1 MSSSPKRLFKIL
13 GIVVVTIIVVIS
25 IGSFWL
31 TNRIEERL
39 NTVLRQAGLQVKK
52 ANISLL
58 RRSVDLQ
65 VIKYIPADSTQALP
79 HKLSLQ
85 FLSIEGVHVLR
96 FVRKHDLII
105 ERIVLE
111 EGVIAY
117 NKNFKFKR
125 DSTSCEKKSDITIDR
140 LQIKNLIIKNIQG
153 VMLDDTVQEN
163 AATIHDLQVH
173 NLIVYF
179 KPDTSYT
186 IGEVRANL
194 ADLSSSAKGSLHTF
208 SISSVSYNSNDKQ
221 IEAETFRI
229 TPKYNKSDFARIAR
243 IQKTRLEIELPK
255 IILEGVE
262 LEQFFSDSTLR
273 IKRITIPR
281 PVIHAYRDKRYPFV
295 RDWIMPLPIEGIRR
309 LPFALNI
316 DSILIYQADIAYEEF
331 SEKGLPQP
339 GTITFNKLDA
349 SFAGLNTALKKP
361 ARKDFCTL
369 VADCNVMNN
378 GTLHA
383 TFKLPLNSQVNY
395 QAFGNVRNMD
405 LKSLNPSLGNL
416 TRFEISDGMLNELY
430 FNFSYNDDVS
440 TGEVLINYKDLKL
453 QALKKES
460 KSHETNKILTAAINA
475 IVKSDKDKSVDKSK
489 RTGIIDIER
498 DKKRFVF
505 QLWWKSILDGLQST
519 FLNSGKKKK
528 TRKGSS

>member
-173 NLIVYF
+173 
-179 KPDTSYT
+179 
-186 IGEVRANL
+186 
-194 ADLSSSAKGSLHTF
+194 
-208 SISSVSYNSNDKQ
+208 
-221 IEAETFRI
+221 
-229 TPKYNKSDFARIAR
+229 
-243 IQKTRLEIELPK
+243 
-255 IILEGVE
+255 
-262 LEQFFSDSTLR
+262 
-273 IKRITIPR
+273 
-281 PVIHAYRDKRYPFV
+281 
-295 RDWIMPLPIEGIRR
+295 
-309 LPFALNI
+309 
-316 DSILIYQADIAYEEF
+316 
-331 SEKGLPQP
+331 
-339 GTITFNKLDA
+339 
-349 SFAGLNTALKKP
+349 
-361 ARKDFCTL
+361 
-369 VADCNVMNN
+369 
-378 GTLHA
+378 
-383 TFKLPLNSQVNY
+383 
-395 QAFGNVRNMD
+395 
-405 LKSLNPSLGNL
+405 
-416 TRFEISDGMLNELY
+416 
-430 FNFSYNDDVS
+430 
-440 TGEVLINYKDLKL
+440 
-453 QALKKES
+453 
-460 KSHETNKILTAAINA
+460 
-475 IVKSDKDKSVDKSK
+475 
-489 RTGIIDIER
+489 
-498 DKKRFVF
+498 
-505 QLWWKSILDGLQST
+505 
-519 FLNSGKKKK
+519 
-528 TRKGSS
+528 